1 MENTQSLDGCNS
13 RELQNVTK
21 GTEGNITAM
30 TGVNR
35 TVTLGVFI
43 GVVDFQDGLGDFHG
57 TKFIAFKGRVADHST
72 WSSTH
77 THGRGYGTAE
87 YGMEMKIDSV
97 VKEKREFFLKDGDQE
112 QAHRFTDVDFRVRS
126 GSIVSVV
133 AVQPPG
139 GSPQYFFAKN
149 HDTGERVFL
158 SKCPI
163 QGIAGMGSKFMTIS
177 GLLLQLAW
185 CSASTESSRIV
196 GKGGIDWGAAPTEPN
211 VGAILLALLGL
222 GLIIGGVKGIAR
234 ASKHN
239 ANLDAE
245 FQKHLTKM
253 EGYLDR
259 LPLAQAAAV

>member
-1 MENTQSLDGCNS
+1 M
-13 RELQNVTK
+13 
-21 GTEGNITAM
+21 
-30 TGVNR
+30 
-35 TVTLGVFI
+35 

-139 GSPQYFFAKN
+139 GSAQYFFAKN

-158 SKCPI
+158 SKCPL
-163 QGIAGMGSKFMTIS
+163 QGVAGMGSKVMAIS
-177 GLLLQLAW
+177 GFVLQLAW
-185 CSASTESSRIV
+185 FFASSASSSRV
-196 GKGGIDWGAAPTEPN
+196 VRQGGISWGATPTDTN
-211 VGAILLALLGL
+211 WGAILLALLGL

-234 ASKHN
+234 ASKQN
-239 ANLDAE
+239 ADLDIE
-245 FQKHLTKM
+245 FQSHLKRV
-253 EGYLDR
+253 EGYLDQ
-259 LPLAQAAAV
+259 LPLTQAAAE